1 MLLLTTKPRGTPT
14 VLSLAL
20 SWFRRPFQKPAHLD
34 RRPTFDDGLAPPCKC
49 ILKISGFQ
57 HPKTAYVLIGHNTL
71 PMNKQGFRLRRML
84 VERTAGPSASL
95 RSGRDDNSF
104 FDTYIPIINLRDRR
118 FHEGDFHHLQSL
130 GATACRV

>member
-1 MLLLTTKPRGTPT
+1 

-20 SWFRRPFQKPAHLD
+20 SWFRRPFQKRAHLD
-34 RRPTFDDGLAPPCKC
+34 RRPTGDDGLAPPCKC

-104 FDTYIPIINLRDRR
+104 FDTYIRIINLRDRR
-118 FHEGDFHHLQSL
+118 FHEGEFHHLQSL